1 MKSYLPLRKLE
12 REARQDIRSPGWN
25 CSSCFPFLASR
36 IKEIVII
43 SPVGRTAI
51 YSLYGTFAQF
61 PLLSEAQKSS
71 RHHLMLHF
79 NKAAFQQ
86 STNPLCGCTLRGAH
100 DWNTGHQGLPR
111 RESVRLA
118 ISNAHSLRSV
128 SFLSCL
134 LQWIFAP
141 QPRPESLT

>member
-79 NKAAFQQ
+79 SKAAFQQ
-86 STNPLCGCTLRGAH
+86 STNPLCGCTPRGAH
-100 DWNTGHQGLPR
+100 DWNTGTRASPEERVCAWLYQMPIHWGLFLFF
-111 RESVRLA
+111 LA
-118 ISNAHSLRSV
+118 CYSE
-128 SFLSCL
+128 FLPPSQDL
-134 LQWIFAP
+134 NP
-141 QPRPESLT
+141 